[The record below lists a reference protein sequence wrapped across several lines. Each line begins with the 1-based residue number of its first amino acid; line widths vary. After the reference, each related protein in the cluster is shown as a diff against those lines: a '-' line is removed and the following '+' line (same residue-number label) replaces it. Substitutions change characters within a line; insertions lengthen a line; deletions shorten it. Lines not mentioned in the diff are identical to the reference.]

1 MVKFWNVVLAIALV
15 TAIVLYGVLLHQHDV
30 EADKM
35 AKTMTQEQWN
45 RIH

>member
-1 MVKFWNVVLAIALV
+1 MMKWTNLLLAIALV
-15 TAIVLYGVLLHQHDV
+15 TAIVLYGVMLHQHDV

>member
-1 MVKFWNVVLAIALV
+1 MKLTNVLLAIALIV
-15 TAIVLYGVLLHQHDV
+15 AITMYGVMLHQHDV

-45 RIH
+45 SIR

>member
-1 MVKFWNVVLAIALV
+1 MMKWTNLLLAIALV
-15 TAIVLYGVLLHQHDV
+15 TAIVLYGVMLHQHDV
-30 EADKM
+30 EADIM